1 MQKEISDIGIGIETN
16 PSSNY
21 LIGTFRRYD
30 KHPIVR
36 WYNLGLTNNNEE
48 LEHCPQLDVS
58 VNTDDQGVFATYI
71 ENEYA
76 YLALAMEKCKD
87 KDGNKRYNKTMIL
100 QWLDNIRKSGISQ
113 AFQE

>member
-1 MQKEISDIGIGIETN
+1 MLYYAYHYNDAVKIETN

-58 VNTDDQGVFATYI
+58 VNTDDQGC
-71 ENEYA
+71 
-76 YLALAMEKCKD
+76 LQP
-87 KDGNKRYNKTMIL
+87 IL
-100 QWLDNIRKSGISQ
+100 RTFFTILVI
-113 AFQE
+113 